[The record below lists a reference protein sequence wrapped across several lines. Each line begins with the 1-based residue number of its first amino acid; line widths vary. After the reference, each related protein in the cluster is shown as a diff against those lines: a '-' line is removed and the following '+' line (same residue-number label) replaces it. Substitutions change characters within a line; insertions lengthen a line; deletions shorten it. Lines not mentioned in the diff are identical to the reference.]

1 MDIVHTGKIAAVY
14 PEGEAYMEY
23 EIAGDTLTVM
33 HTRVPDALSGRGLA
47 GELAKRVAA
56 FAKDAGLALASE
68 CTYMTAWLEK
78 HPQR

>member
-23 EIAGDTLTVM
+23 EIAGGTLTVM

-56 FAKDAGLALASE
+56 FAKDAGLALVSE